1 MSQDIITVLAS
12 KHNVDKRIVQ
22 GIISSSFA
30 FTVDRMQDE
39 TDTTAIMFRYIGK
52 FKIKNKFKQYKQ
64 TNIKHV
70 RNIA

>member
-1 MSQDIITVLAS
+1 MDILNILAS

-39 TDTTAIMFRYIGK
+39 TDTTSIMFRYIGK

>member
-1 MSQDIITVLAS
+1 MDIITVLAT
-12 KHNVDKRIVQ
+12 KYKLDKRIVQ
-22 GIISSSFA
+22 RVISSSFA

-39 TDTTAIMFRYIGK
+39 TDTTSIMFRYIGK

-70 RNIA
+70 RNIT

>member
-1 MSQDIITVLAS
+1 MNKDVTNVLANQFS
-12 KHNVDKRIVQ
+12 LDKRIVQ

-39 TDTTAIMFRYIGK
+39 TDTTSIMFRYIGK

-70 RNIA
+70 RNIT